1 MSTKLLLAS
10 LKTQE
15 ANLSLLIDALDMQ
28 KQAIIK
34 NDYTTLE
41 SAIGKEQKILRDV
54 EREET
59 ARIKVV
65 KELAN
70 NFNLNLGDANTLEN
84 LINQGSKH
92 FGNDLKELHA
102 VRSSLKEKVK
112 RIKSTNTQLKDVID
126 FSRNIIKETMMMLV
140 GPNKRAIVNKRV

>member
-1 MSTKLLLAS
+1 MSTKHLLAS

-28 KQAIIK
+28 KQAIMK

-41 SAIGKEQKILRDV
+41 SAIGEEQKILRNV

-65 KELAN
+65 KELAQS
-70 NFNLNLGDANTLEN
+70 FNLNLSANTLES
-84 LINQGSKH
+84 LIDQGGKH
-92 FGNDLKELHA
+92 FGSDLKDLDA
-102 VRSSLKEKVK
+102 VRSSLRDKVK

-126 FSRNIIKETMMMLV
+126 FSRNMIKETMMMLV
-140 GPNKRAIVNKRV
+140 GPNERAIVNKRV

>member
-15 ANLSLLIDALDMQ
+15 INLSLLIDALDLQ

-41 SAIGKEQKILRDV
+41 SAINREQKILHDV
-54 EREET
+54 EREEN

-65 KELAN
+65 RELAN
-70 NFNLNLGDANTLEN
+70 SLKLNLSDNTLEN
-84 LINQGSKH
+84 LFDQGSKH

-102 VRSSLKEKVK
+102 VRNSLKEKAN

-126 FSRNIIKETMMMLV
+126 FSRNMIKETMMLLV
-140 GPNKRAIVNKRV
+140 GSNRHAIVNKRV

>member
-15 ANLSLLIDALDMQ
+15 INLSLLIDALDLQ

-41 SAIGKEQKILRDV
+41 SALGKEQKILHDV

-65 KELAN
+65 RELAN
-70 NFNLNLGDANTLEN
+70 SFNLNLSDNTLEN
-84 LINQGSKH
+84 LFNQGSKH
-92 FGNDLKELHA
+92 FGGDLNELHA
-102 VRSSLKEKVK
+102 VRSSIKEKVN

-126 FSRNIIKETMMMLV
+126 FSRNMIKETMMLLV
-140 GPNKRAIVNKRV
+140 GSNKHAIVNKRV

>member
-1 MSTKLLLAS
+1 MSTKHLLAS

-28 KQAIIK
+28 KQAIMK

-41 SAIGKEQKILRDV
+41 SAIGEEQKILRNV

-65 KELAN
+65 KELAQS
-70 NFNLNLGDANTLEN
+70 FNLNLSANTLES
-84 LINQGSKH
+84 LIDQGGKH
-92 FGNDLKELHA
+92 LGSDLKELNA
-102 VRSSLKEKVK
+102 VRSSLRDKVK

-126 FSRNIIKETMMMLV
+126 FSRNMIKETMMMLV

>member
-10 LKTQE
+10 LKTQD
-15 ANLSLLIDALDMQ
+15 ANLSLLIDVLDMQ

-41 SAIGKEQKILRDV
+41 TAINNEQKILMDV

-59 ARIKVV
+59 ARGKVV
-65 KELAN
+65 KELAKSM
-70 NFNLNLGDANTLEN
+70 NLDVRDNSVEN
-84 LINQGSKH
+84 LINQGSTH
-92 FGNDLKELHA
+92 FGNDLKELNK
-102 VRSSLKEKVK
+102 VRVSLKEKALK
-112 RIKSTNTQLKDVID
+112 IKSTNSQLKDVIE
-126 FSRNIIKETMMMLV
+126 FSRNMIKETMMMLV

>member
-15 ANLSLLIDALDMQ
+15 INLSLLIDALDLQ

-41 SAIGKEQKILRDV
+41 SAIGKEQKILHDV
-54 EREET
+54 QREET

-70 NFNLNLGDANTLEN
+70 SLNLNLSENTLEN

-102 VRSSLKEKVK
+102 IRSSLRDKVN

-126 FSRNIIKETMMMLV
+126 FSRNMIKETMMLLV
-140 GPNKRAIVNKRV
+140 GSTKHAIVNKRV

>member
-15 ANLSLLIDALDMQ
+15 ANLSLLIDALDLQ

-41 SAIGKEQKILRDV
+41 SANGKEQKILRDV

-65 KELAN
+65 RELAN
-70 NFNLNLGDANTLEN
+70 NLHLNLSENTLEN

-102 VRSSLKEKVK
+102 VRSSLREKVN

-126 FSRNIIKETMMMLV
+126 FSRNMIKETMMMLV

>member
-41 SAIGKEQKILRDV
+41 SAIGEEQKILRDV

-70 NFNLNLGDANTLEN
+70 NLNLNLGDANTLEN
-84 LINQGSKH
+84 LISQGSKH
-92 FGNDLKELHA
+92 FGNDLKELHTI
-102 VRSSLKEKVK
+102 RTSLRDKVK

-126 FSRNIIKETMMMLV
+126 FSRNMIKETMMILV

>member
-70 NFNLNLGDANTLEN
+70 NLNLNLGDANTLEN
-84 LINQGSKH
+84 LISQGSKH
-92 FGNDLKELHA
+92 FGNDLKELHTI
-102 VRSSLKEKVK
+102 RTSLRDKVK

-126 FSRNIIKETMMMLV
+126 FSRNMIKETMMILV